1 LCNTLKPYISNWTA
15 EKLVIKILIGGRSKM
30 KRKDSGSANQVPST
44 PKNEEQSAK
53 DREIKEYLERSLL
66 AEPAITVSQN
76 VYAEETE
83 D

>member
-1 LCNTLKPYISNWTA
+1 
-15 EKLVIKILIGGRSKM
+15 M
-30 KRKDSGSANQVPST
+30 KRQDSGSANQVPST
-44 PKNEEQSAK
+44 PKNAEQSPK

-76 VYAEETE
+76 VYAAEME

>member
-1 LCNTLKPYISNWTA
+1 
-15 EKLVIKILIGGRSKM
+15 M

-76 VYAEETE
+76 VYAEEME